1 MKGVAIVRETVAAS
15 VAVASV
21 AFLAGFVLNQRSIGL
36 GIALGLVVGAGNG
49 ELIQRVIESRTP
61 FVVSSILR
69 MAGLSAAAIAV
80 AFIIGASPI
89 DLLIGVALAQFVMV
103 AVAVRQG
110 LRA

>member
-21 AFLAGFVLNQRSIGL
+21 AFLAGFVLNQRPIGL

-69 MAGLSAAAIAV
+69 MAGLSAAAIAA

-89 DLLIGVALAQFVMV
+89 YLLIGVALAQFVMV